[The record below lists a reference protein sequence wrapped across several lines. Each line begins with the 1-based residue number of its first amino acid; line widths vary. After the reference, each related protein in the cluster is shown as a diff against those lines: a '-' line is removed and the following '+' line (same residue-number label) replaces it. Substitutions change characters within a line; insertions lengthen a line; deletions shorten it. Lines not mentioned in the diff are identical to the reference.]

1 MQKKIDEILKL
12 IPHVE
17 PDERAKI
24 VLAVSGL
31 KSKMSEQSIPQ
42 DFTQA
47 KDYATKLTQQALEQ
61 GILPQYENE
70 ELVRTKKSTLHKDVI
85 RQVVQQ
91 FDVVADVDNPALG
104 LAWNRV
110 KKSSSI
116 LELRTN
122 LEMYITIKDSIHKND
137 IQEYVD
143 FIEKQDR
150 QIRELLEYKR
160 LQEELFGIVF
170 EDDKEL
176 KLLSDIENAKLKHD
190 LTDVQVCSMFDCSRR
205 KLQTLR
211 DKYRL
216 VVLKEAQ
223 EVPVY

>member
-17 PDERAKI
+17 PNEQVKI

-31 KSKMSEQSIPQ
+31 KSKMAEQSIPQ

-61 GILPQYENE
+61 GRLPKYENE

-91 FDVVADVDNPALG
+91 FDVVADVNNPALS
-104 LAWNRV
+104 LAWDRV

-116 LELRTN
+116 LELRNN
-122 LEMYITIKDSIHKND
+122 LEMYIAIKDSVHEND
-137 IQEYVD
+137 VQEYVD
-143 FIEKQDR
+143 FIDVQDKQ
-150 QIRELLEYKR
+150 IKELLEYKR
-160 LQEELFGIVF
+160 IQEELFDIVF
-170 EDDKEL
+170 EEDVEL
-176 KLLSDIENAKLKHD
+176 KLLSDMENAKVKHN
-190 LTDVQVCSMFDCSRR
+190 LSDVQICKMFDCTRR

-211 DKYRL
+211 DKFQLTVTIYDS
-216 VVLKEAQ
+216 E
-223 EVPVY
+223 